1 MNEIYVDELNA
12 RVQNLLR
19 TLQNDPKSIFYTI
32 NKLSK
37 TILNKAMQTNYDK
50 DNVFVNLYE
59 QLEDK
64 NFFEKDENLP
74 LVMPFVDKKLNIDRW
89 ALYSIHKPFELLHAD
104 IANLRF
110 LAKSVVDPKYCLLIV
125 DLFTSKIYV
134 FPMKNRSLLAK
145 KISFVL

>member
-74 LVMPFVDKKLNIDRW
+74 LR
-89 ALYSIHKPFELLHAD
+89 
-104 IANLRF
+104 R
-110 LAKSVVDPKYCLLIV
+110 
-125 DLFTSKIYV
+125 
-134 FPMKNRSLLAK
+134 
-145 KISFVL
+145 